1 MKFIIILSIIL
12 NILLGS
18 AIAEVI
24 NEVKVKNNL
33 RISKESILSFGKIKL
48 GSDYNENDLNQILIN
63 LYNTKFFSDIKL
75 NIENNILIIDVKERK
90 IIQTVVIEGIKSQE
104 NTKKILKVLSLK
116 DKSPFDEYLAEQ
128 DLIKIRN
135 SLNSA
140 GYYFAKVEVQ
150 IRDNNNETLDLIYKI
165 ETGDKALI
173 QNIKFTGDKFFK
185 DRKLRGVIVSEESKF
200 WKFISNKK
208 YLDINRIELDQR
220 LLKNFYLNKGFY
232 NVEIESSSA
241 VFRDNYFE
249 LIYNVNSGNK
259 YFIQNTKL
267 NIPIDYKP
275 EDFKEVKKIIKKL
288 EGNKYSLNKISKVI
302 NEIDK
307 ISVSRLYDF
316 IDATIEIEEIGDNKL
331 NLSFSVIESEK
342 FFVNSINIFGNNITE
357 EKVIRNQL
365 EVDEGDPFNK
375 LLNAKSINNLKALR
389 IFGSVKSEIV
399 SIKDSQQKDINIT
412 VEEKPTGEIL
422 ATAGIGNDG
431 GSIGFAVKEKNFLGK
446 GIGLQTSLELSED
459 KIKGEFSVDNP
470 NFNYTEK
477 ALTSSVFAIDT
488 DKMSD
493 SGYESGEIGFRFGT
507 SFEQYDNL
515 FFSPSFSTVAEK
527 LTTDDTAS
535 AAIKKQEGNYFTS
548 VIGYS
553 FDYDLRNQ
561 KFQTSDGFRSNFYQT
576 VPLISDSNT
585 LTTGYILDNYFSYEE
600 LTASVGI
607 FLKNVTG
614 FTDDV
619 RVSERISLPRKRL
632 RGFNTAK
639 VGPVDNK
646 DHVGGNYA
654 AALSLTTNLP
664 NIAPTLQDFEFNYF
678 LDFGNVWGT
687 DYTSANF
694 DDSNS
699 LRVSTGAGLEWW
711 SPVGPLSLT
720 LSHAIQKKSTDEF
733 EGFQFNI
740 GTTF

>member
-12 NILLGS
+12 HLLLGS
-18 AIAEVI
+18 AFAEVI
-24 NEVKVKNNL
+24 NEVKIKNNL

-48 GSDYNENDLNQILIN
+48 GSDYNENDLNQILID

-75 NIENNILIIDVKERK
+75 NIENNILIIDIKERK

-128 DLIKIRN
+128 DLVKIRN

-150 IRDNNNETLDLIYKI
+150 IRDNNNQTLDLIYNI
-165 ETGDKALI
+165 ETGDQALI

-185 DRKLRGVIVSEESKF
+185 DRKLRGVIVSEEAKF

-232 NVEIESSSA
+232 NVEVESSSA

-275 EDFKEVKKIIKKL
+275 EDFKDVKKIIKKL

-375 LLNAKSINNLKALR
+375 LLNAKSLNNLKALR

-431 GSIGFAVKEKNFLGK
+431 GSIGFAVTEKNFLGK

-477 ALTSSVFAIDT
+477 ALSSSVFAIDT

-576 VPLISDSNT
+576 VPVISDSNT

-600 LTASVGI
+600 LTASVGV

-619 RVSERISLPRKRL
+619 RISERISLPRKRL

-711 SPVGPLSLT
+711 SPVGPLNLT